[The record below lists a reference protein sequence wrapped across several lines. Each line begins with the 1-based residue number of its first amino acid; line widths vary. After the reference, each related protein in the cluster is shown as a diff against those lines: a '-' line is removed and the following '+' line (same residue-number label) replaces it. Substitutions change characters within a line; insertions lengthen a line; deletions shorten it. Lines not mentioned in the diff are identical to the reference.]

1 MWTKIKWGLRVVALL
16 FIGAFL
22 HYTLPQ
28 HDVVQIIN
36 TYNKNTPIGANWMFY
51 SIEDTGTGVETTST
65 IRDIRFIDA
74 VYPDGTSVMVY
85 RNEDTGWFWPPYFKW
100 DSSTLQAEAQ
110 NLKSDKS
117 APAWVSITHY
127 GWRMPIFSIFPN
139 AVSVTPVAGPDVTII
154 PWVNIIL
161 LVFLL
166 LRFRGGI
173 LFRLGLRLIL
183 FLLLGI
189 LLILLF
195 LLILLLVLLLV
206 LVLLLLLILLLVL
219 GFLLLGLLQQGF
231 QFTAQLG
238 PVGGLGV
245 HGRA

>member
-1 MWTKIKWGLRVVALL
+1 MWTRIKWGLRILAVLMV
-16 FIGAFL
+16 GAFL

-28 HDVVQIIN
+28 RDVVQIIN

-51 SIEDTGTGVETTST
+51 SSEDTGTGVEAAST

-117 APAWVSITHY
+117 APTWVAITHY

-139 AVSVTPVAGPDVTII
+139 AVAVVAVAGPDVTLI
-154 PWVNIIL
+154 PWINGVIL
-161 LVFLL
+161 AF
-166 LRFRGGI
+166 
-173 LFRLGLRLIL
+173 
-183 FLLLGI
+183 
-189 LLILLF
+189 
-195 LLILLLVLLLV
+195 
-206 LVLLLLLILLLVL
+206 L
-219 GFLLLGLLQQGF
+219 GFVIFMLRRMWLQFRERMVDPAVAEVEEAGDRAKGWLGRMF
-231 QFTAQLG
+231 
-238 PVGGLGV
+238 
-245 HGRA
+245 GRKA